1 MQFQKII
8 LHLSLIDGVGEALLF
23 KLIERLGQNRLLE
36 VYNFFISDFVAQGI
50 PEQIA
55 QNLVHGLKDQQL
67 LDQELLLM
75 QQFEVQF
82 VTLLCP
88 EYPKLLKE
96 IHVPPVILYFQ
107 GDINLFAHEKTIACV
122 GARKA
127 HRYVHEALSFIVVP
141 MMHDG
146 WIVVSGGAQGADTYA
161 HQISLEQ
168 KVPTIVVVGSG
179 LCHVYPP
186 QNKKLFEQVVASGG
200 LIVSSFPM
208 QTNPD
213 PWNFPKRNRLISGL
227 SRGCLVL
234 QAAAKSGALITAESA
249 LQQGRE
255 VFALP
260 GSVFDELSVGCHSLI
275 QQGAKLVT
283 CSQDILDEFGYFAP
297 SEPAPAESAPD
308 KKSQQ
313 KIFAS
318 PVSVAF
324 VDDLSL
330 QILHVAMVPI
340 TADLII
346 SKLKIDVDTLQN
358 KLFELSLD
366 GKIAQDS
373 MGFWKR
379 L

>member
-1 MQFQKII
+1 MHYSKII
-8 LHLSLIDGVGEALLF
+8 LHLSLIDGVGETLLF
-23 KLIERLGQNRLLE
+23 KFIERLGQDRLPE
-36 VYNFFISDFVAQGI
+36 VYNFFASDFVALGVS
-50 PEQIA
+50 EQSA
-55 QNLVHGLKDQQL
+55 QNLVQGLQNQKL
-67 LDQELLLM
+67 LDQEFDLM
-75 QQFEVQF
+75 QKFQVQF
-82 VTLLCP
+82 VTIFCP

-96 IHVPPVILYFQ
+96 IHVPPVVLYFQ
-107 GDINLFAHEKTIACV
+107 GDINLFAHEKTLACV

-127 HRYVHEALSFIVVP
+127 HRYVHDALMHLVLS

-146 WIVVSGGAQGADTYA
+146 WIVVSGGAQGADTFA
-161 HQISLEQ
+161 HQISIEQ
-168 KVPTIVVVGSG
+168 KNPTIVVVGSG

-186 QNKKLFEQVVASGG
+186 QNKKLFEQIVAAGG

-208 QTNPD
+208 QTKPD

-234 QAAAKSGALITAESA
+234 QAAAKSGALITAECA

-260 GSVFDELSVGCHSLI
+260 GSIFDELSAGCHSLI

-283 CSQDILDEFGYFAP
+283 CAQDILDELGYPAS
-297 SEPAPAESAPD
+297 SEQVSE

-313 KIFAS
+313 KMFIPAS
-318 PVSVAF
+318 CNSSI
-324 VDDLSL
+324 DDLSA
-330 QILHVAMVPI
+330 QILQCAVVPI
-340 TADLII
+340 TGDKLITA
-346 SKLKIDVDTLQN
+346 LQIDVETLQN

-366 GKIAQDS
+366 GKIAQDG

-379 L
+379 T

>member
-1 MQFQKII
+1 MAHYSKII
-8 LHLSLIDGVGEALLF
+8 LHLSLIDGIGEVLLF

-36 VYNFFISDFVAQGI
+36 VYNFFVSDFVALGI
-50 PEQIA
+50 PEEVA
-55 QNLVHGLKDQQL
+55 QNLVQGLQNQQI
-67 LDQELLLM
+67 LDQELALM
-75 QQFEVQF
+75 QQYQVQF
-82 VTLLCP
+82 VTFLCP

-96 IHVPPVILYFQ
+96 IHVPPVLLYFQ

-127 HRYVHEALSFIVVP
+127 HRYVHDALMHLVLP

-146 WIVVSGGAQGADTYA
+146 WVVVSGGAQGADTFA

-168 KVPTIVVVGSG
+168 NVPTMVVVGSG

-186 QNKKLFEQVVASGG
+186 QNKKLFEQITMSGG
-200 LIVSSFPM
+200 LIVSSFSM
-208 QTNPD
+208 ETKPD

-234 QAAAKSGALITAESA
+234 QAAAKSGALITAECA

-260 GSVFDELSVGCHSLI
+260 GSIFDELSAGCHNLI

-283 CSQDILDEFGYFAP
+283 CSQDILDELGY
-297 SEPAPAESAPD
+297 PAPLELHE
-308 KKSQQ
+308 KKLQQ
-313 KIFAS
+313 KIFT
-318 PVSVAF
+318 PVMP

-330 QILHVAMVPI
+330 QILQCAVVPI
-340 TADLII
+340 TADLLL
-346 SKLKIDVDTLQN
+346 SKLSIDVGSLQT

-366 GKIAQDS
+366 GKIAQDG

-379 L
+379 V